1 MASLKEIVE
10 KRLAQTGRKPVPAAT
25 GAGLERNFINDILT
39 GKKTSIRQASLIKL
53 AAALDMSA
61 PELGAQLAGDPES
74 SLGHSTVSAVTWGGP
89 TIPVAGVVEAGA
101 FREADDSNQD
111 EPELVPAEPDKRW
124 PEARQVAFRVAGDS
138 MNALK
143 PVPILEGATLICVD
157 YEDIADRHPLRS
169 GMIAVVERAALGGQ
183 MREWSVKQL
192 EVLDDRFVFH
202 PRSTSQKHK
211 PIVVTTDFEADD
223 GMTVSV
229 LALVRR
235 IDNPVID

>member
-1 MASLKEIVE
+1 MSNALRDL
-10 KRLAQTGRKPVPAAT
+10 RLAKGWTHDEAAERM
-25 GAGLERNFINDILT
+25 GVSRGQFIKLERGERGLT
-39 GKKTSIRQASLIKL
+39 ERTIDL
-53 AAALDMSA
+53 AAKAFGVSKAEVLSFSA
-61 PELGAQLAGDPES
+61 GEPGGA
-74 SLGHSTVSAVTWGGP
+74 TVEANEVVRISRSAS
-89 TIPVAGVVEAGA
+89 IPVAGIVEAGT

-111 EPELVPAEPDKRW
+111 EPEFVPAEPDKRW
-124 PEARQVAFRVAGDS
+124 PDARQVAFRVAGDS
-138 MNALK
+138 MNSLK

-157 YEDIADRHPLRS
+157 FEDIADRHPLRN
-169 GMIAVVERAALGGQ
+169 GMIVVVERAALGGQ

-211 PIVVTTDFEADD
+211 PIVVSADFEADD

-235 IDNPVID
+235 IDNPVAD

>member
-1 MASLKEIVE
+1 MGVSRGQFIK
-10 KRLAQTGRKPVPAAT
+10 
-25 GAGLERNFINDILT
+25 LERGERGLT
-39 GKKTSIRQASLIKL
+39 ERTIDL
-53 AAALDMSA
+53 AAKAFEVTKAEVLGQSQGGNEGTADSPSA
-61 PELGAQLAGDPES
+61 EL
-74 SLGHSTVSAVTWGGP
+74 VRVTQGS
-89 TIPVAGVVEAGA
+89 TIPVAGTVEAGT

-111 EPELVPAEPDKRW
+111 EPEFVPAEPDKRW
-124 PEARQVAFRVAGDS
+124 PDARQVAFRVAGDS

-157 YEDIADRHPLRS
+157 YEDIADRHPLRN
-169 GMIAVVERAALGGQ
+169 GMIVVVERAALGGQ

-223 GMTVSV
+223 GMVVSV
-229 LALVRR
+229 LAIVRGILNR
-235 IDNPVID
+235 ITE